1 MSINIKIDAFEGPL
15 DLLLHLIKK
24 SEVDIYDI
32 PIAEITDQY
41 IEYLKEMEELDLNI
55 ASEFLVMAATLLEIK
70 SQMLLPRKKNI
81 DDEEASDID
90 PRQELVEKLIEYKK
104 YKEFAEQLKS
114 IDGNNYIFFKAPE
127 VIDDIENDEVLFKNI
142 TLENLMYSFKKIV
155 DTYENKFNKRGAI
168 PKDIDYDE
176 YKIEDKM
183 DDIQRALVKNKKLKF
198 NQFFLYAKDKLEII
212 VIFLAMLELIKL
224 KAIRVVQYD
233 NFGDIIIE
241 GQEEQWKIS

>member
-24 SEVDIYDI
+24 AEVDIYDI

-41 IEYLKEMEELDLNI
+41 MEYLREMEELDLNV

-81 DDEEASDID
+81 DEESSVDID
-90 PRQELVEKLIEYKK
+90 PRAELVEKLVEYKK

-114 IDGNNYIFFKAPE
+114 IDEDNYIFFKAPE
-127 VIDDIENDEVLFKNI
+127 IIDDIENDEVLFKNI
-142 TLENLMYSFKKIV
+142 TLENLMHSFKKIV
-155 DTYENKFNKRGAI
+155 NTYENKFNKRGVI

-183 DDIQRALVKNKKLKF
+183 DDIQRALARNKRLKF
-198 NQFFLYAKDKLEII
+198 DQFFIHAKDKLEII
-212 VIFLAMLELIKL
+212 VIFLGMLELIKL
-224 KAIRVVQYD
+224 KVIRVIQFK

-241 GQEEQWKIS
+241 GQEE

>member
-24 SEVDIYDI
+24 AEVDIYDI

-41 IEYLKEMEELDLNI
+41 LGYLKEMEELDLNI

-70 SQMLLPRKKNI
+70 SQMLLPKKKNVE
-81 DDEEASDID
+81 DETSADID
-90 PRQELVEKLIEYKK
+90 PRQELVEKLVEYKK

-114 IDGNNYIFFKAPE
+114 IEGNNFIFFKAPE
-127 VIDDIENDEVLFKNI
+127 IIDDIESDEVFYKNI
-142 TLENLMYSFKKIV
+142 TLENLMQSFRKIV
-155 DTYENKFNKRGAI
+155 NTYENKFNKRGVI
-168 PKDIDYDE
+168 PRDIDYDE

-183 DDIQRALVKNKKLKF
+183 DDIQRSLLKYKRLKF
-198 NQFFLYAKDKLEII
+198 SEFFLQVKDKLEII

-224 KAIRVVQYD
+224 KAIKVVQFN
-233 NFGDIIIE
+233 NFGDIMIE
-241 GQEEQWKIS
+241 GQEEQWKLS